1 VIRGEADQRGHRGAF
16 VSPVTMTSEGWRL
29 LVAGMR
35 RKLLGRVRYQGS
47 AVEICEQVVRRCFD
61 SERRFFKTS
70 VTSYPE
76 FWARDFGRCVPALL
90 ALGFDTEV
98 GDTYRYALGRY
109 QQAGHFALVITPG
122 GRLFDF
128 PAYAPDGFAF
138 LLFGLAELGDRS
150 LVERHRALLEREVER
165 FVGLVLD
172 ERTGMVRR
180 GEHFSEAQDYSVRD
194 SSCYSNCAC
203 SLLSRSLKALGL
215 ANPLEQY
222 DYRALLEEY
231 YWAGDHFLDDRS
243 GGEHPSGDAQ
253 LLPFWAGLIDHDQA
267 GRARLDAVLRW
278 MDQQGLNRPL
288 PSRYGVSRSTGRQM
302 HFLHWLNPWQGDTV
316 WTCLGL
322 HLLEVLRDFGHP
334 RYPAEL
340 ERYRALVERLGC
352 FPEVLDAGSADLF
365 EGSLY
370 MSEDSML
377 WAANL
382 WSLLVPQVNE
392 PGWPRGRT
400 SSPPRPAS

>member
-1 VIRGEADQRGHRGAF
+1 VTGPEADQRGHHGAF
-16 VSPVTMTSEGWRL
+16 VSPVTMASEGWRL
-29 LVAGMR
+29 LMAGMR

-90 ALGFDTEV
+90 ALGFDAEV
-98 GDTYRYALGRY
+98 GDTYLYALGRY

-128 PAYAPDGFAF
+128 PAYAPDGFALF
-138 LLFGLAELGDRS
+138 LFGLEKLGDRA
-150 LVERHRALLEREVER
+150 LVARYRTFLEREAER
-165 FVGLVLD
+165 FAALVLD
-172 ERTGMVRR
+172 QRTGLVRR
-180 GEHFSEAQDYSVRD
+180 GERFSEAQDYAVRD
-194 SSCYSNCAC
+194 SSCYSNSVCH
-203 SLLSRSLKALGL
+203 LLSRSLAALGL
-215 ANPLEQY
+215 ANPLERY
-222 DYRALLEEY
+222 DYRALVEEHF
-231 YWAGDHFLDDRS
+231 WAGDHFLDDRS
-243 GGEHPSGDAQ
+243 GGQYPSSDAQ
-253 LLPFWAGLIDHDQA
+253 LLPFWTGLIEPDGE
-267 GRARLDAVLRW
+267 GRARLDGVVKW
-278 MDQQGLNRPL
+278 MDGQGLNRPL
-288 PSRYGVSRSTGRQM
+288 PSRYGVGGSEGRRM
-302 HFLHWLNPWQGDTV
+302 HLLHLLNPWQGDTV

-334 RYPAEL
+334 SFPAEL

-352 FPEVLDAGSADLF
+352 FPEVLDAGAADLY
-365 EGSLY
+365 EGPFY

-392 PGWPRGRT
+392 PGCPRGRT
-400 SSPPRPAS
+400 SSPPRPAG